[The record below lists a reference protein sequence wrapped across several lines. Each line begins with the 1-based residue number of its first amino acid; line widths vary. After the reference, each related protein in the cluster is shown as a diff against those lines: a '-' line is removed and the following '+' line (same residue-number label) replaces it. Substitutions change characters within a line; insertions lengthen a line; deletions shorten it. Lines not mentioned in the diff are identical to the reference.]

1 MEAEAT
7 FIEAVNSL
15 KTQKNIFVTYLTHK
29 LVNFLKTQKLKLFC
43 YIFDS

>member
-15 KTQKNIFVTYLTHK
+15 KNNSLHNLYYDRDKIQSILTDVLSACKDKPVT
-29 LVNFLKTQKLKLFC
+29 
-43 YIFDS
+43 